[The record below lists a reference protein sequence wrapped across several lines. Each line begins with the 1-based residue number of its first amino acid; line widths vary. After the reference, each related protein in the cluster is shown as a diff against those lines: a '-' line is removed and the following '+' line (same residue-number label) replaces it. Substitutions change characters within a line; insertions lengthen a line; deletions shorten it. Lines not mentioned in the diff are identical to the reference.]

1 MTRKIHESEYA
12 SNDYWK
18 YNLDEPEYK
27 RGSRH
32 NKIGMWIM
40 WTYYIISAVFCY
52 FYAFWLVDTYFQPV
66 WAGYLSLSGT
76 RKCVFVFQ
84 ATILPPSEFSF
95 FVYVLRL
102 VCHVWRS

>member
-1 MTRKIHESEYA
+1 MTKKIHPREYM

-40 WTYYIISAVFCY
+40 FI
-52 FYAFWLVDTYFQPV
+52 FY
-66 WAGYLSLSGT
+66 G
-76 RKCVFVFQ
+76 
-84 ATILPPSEFSF
+84 TILVQVIHAMTVLPFFPITFSILLGLF
-95 FVYVLRL
+95 FIVYVA
-102 VCHVWRS
+102 WRAS

>member
-1 MTRKIHESEYA
+1 MTKKIHPREYM

-40 WTYYIISAVFCY
+40 FIFYGIIIVQVIHAMTVLPFFPITFS
-52 FYAFWLVDTYFQPV
+52 
-66 WAGYLSLSGT
+66 
-76 RKCVFVFQ
+76 
-84 ATILPPSEFSF
+84 ILLGLF
-95 FVYVLRL
+95 FIVYVA
-102 VCHVWRS
+102 WRAS

>member
-1 MTRKIHESEYA
+1 MTRKIQPREYM

-40 WTYYIISAVFCY
+40 YI
-52 FYAFWLVDTYFQPV
+52 FYGIVLVQV
-66 WAGYLSLSGT
+66 IHAM
-76 RKCVFVFQ
+76 
-84 ATILPPSEFSF
+84 TIIPFFPITFSILLGLF
-95 FVYVLRL
+95 FIVYVA
-102 VCHVWRS
+102 WRAS

>member
-18 YNLDEPEYK
+18 YNLDQPEYK

-40 WTYYIISAVFCY
+40 YI
-52 FYAFWLVDTYFQPV
+52 FYGIILVQVIHAMTVLPFFPITF
-66 WAGYLSLSGT
+66 S
-76 RKCVFVFQ
+76 
-84 ATILPPSEFSF
+84 ILLGLF
-95 FVYVLRL
+95 FIVYVA
-102 VCHVWRS
+102 WRAS

>member
-18 YNLDEPEYK
+18 YNLDSPEYK

-40 WTYYIISAVFCY
+40 FIFYGII
-52 FYAFWLVDTYFQPV
+52 LVQVIHAMTVLPFFPITFSILL
-66 WAGYLSLSGT
+66 GLS
-76 RKCVFVFQ
+76 F
-84 ATILPPSEFSF
+84 I
-95 FVYVLRL
+95 VYVA
-102 VCHVWRS
+102 WRAS

>member
-1 MTRKIHESEYA
+1 MTRKIHPREYF

-40 WTYYIISAVFCY
+40 FIFYGIIIVQLLH
-52 FYAFWLVDTYFQPV
+52 AFTVIPFFPITF
-66 WAGYLSLSGT
+66 
-76 RKCVFVFQ
+76 
-84 ATILPPSEFSF
+84 TILLGLLFI
-95 FVYVLRL
+95 VYVA
-102 VCHVWRS
+102 WRAS

>member
-1 MTRKIHESEYA
+1 MTKRKIHPREYM

-40 WTYYIISAVFCY
+40 FI
-52 FYAFWLVDTYFQPV
+52 FYGIVLVQVIHAMTVLPFFPITF
-66 WAGYLSLSGT
+66 S
-76 RKCVFVFQ
+76 
-84 ATILPPSEFSF
+84 ILLGLIFI
-95 FVYVLRL
+95 VYVA
-102 VCHVWRS
+102 WRAS

>member
-18 YNLDEPEYK
+18 YNLDPTEYK

-40 WTYYIISAVFCY
+40 FIFYGII
-52 FYAFWLVDTYFQPV
+52 LVQVIHAMTVIPFFPI
-66 WAGYLSLSGT
+66 T
-76 RKCVFVFQ
+76 F
-84 ATILPPSEFSF
+84 TILLGLLFI
-95 FVYVLRL
+95 VYVA
-102 VCHVWRS
+102 WRAS